1 MAFWIAAAGIGLAVT
16 ALLLL
21 ALLRGRT
28 DNAPAAAYDLRV
40 YRDQLREV
48 DRDLARG
55 VIAPAD
61 AERLRTEVAR
71 RVLEADR
78 ALGDGAGPDGTAAP
92 PLPTLVMAGLVAAV
106 MLGGVWTY
114 YRLGAPG
121 YPDLPIAARLAAS
134 EDVYRTRP
142 PQAAAETAAT
152 ARAPAPG
159 PVDPAFSTLMDQLRG
174 ALKDRP
180 DDLEGHRLLA
190 RNESGLGN
198 YVAAVAAQR
207 RVIAI
212 LGDSVNADD
221 HAMLAEMMIL
231 GAGGYVSPE
240 AEAEITR
247 ALQLDPLNGTA
258 TFYAGLMFAQVG
270 RPDRTFALWAPL
282 LDRSQPDD
290 PWVAP
295 LRAQLMQVASEAGED
310 AYVLPETAPL
320 PGPDADAVAAAAEMT
335 PEERQ
340 EMVRGMVA
348 QLSDRLATQG
358 GSAGEWARL
367 ITAYGVLG
375 ETDRAQAIWAEAQQ
389 RFAGR
394 AADLGVVRAAAAQA
408 GVAE

>member
-21 ALLRGRT
+21 ALLRGRA
-28 DNAPAAAYDLRV
+28 DDAPAAAYDLRV

-78 ALGDGAGPDGTAAP
+78 ALGHGAGPDGTAAP

-142 PQAAAETAAT
+142 PQAAAETAAA

-270 RPDRTFALWAPL
+270 RPDRTFSLWAPL

-310 AYVLPETAPL
+310 DYVLPETAPL

-348 QLSDRLATQG
+348 QLSERLATQG

-367 ITAYGVLG
+367 IAAYGVLG

-394 AADLGVVRAAAAQA
+394 AADLEVVRAAAAQA